1 MPSDYAADRI
11 ALQDLMLNYAAGVD
25 ERDFERY
32 KACFAQEVEVFN
44 FGAQTYRGL
53 DTWLDYVWDALENY
67 SSTQHLLGP
76 QLATIDGDR
85 ASTRSDVQALHF
97 TKEDTPKKFILWA
110 TYNTE
115 MVRIEGQW
123 KIIRH
128 DLAVRGTQS
137 D

>member
-44 FGAQTYRGL
+44 FGAQTYRGI